1 MSRLN
6 RTVSVAPMMD
16 CTDKHERFFLRLIS
30 KNVLLYTEMIVSEA
44 IDRGDKK
51 KLLEFDM
58 REKPVALQLGGSSP
72 KLLGNAAYLGE
83 EFGYDEINLNL
94 GCPSKKVQKNKFGA
108 CLMQEPD
115 LVAKC
120 IEAMAKA
127 SKLPVTIKTRIG
139 YNDVE
144 NFEFLKSFIQTTK
157 DAGSKK
163 FIIHA
168 RKALLKKLTPK
179 ENLNIPPLKYDFV
192 YKLKDYFKDDEI
204 IINGGVKTTEEIKN
218 HLTKVD
224 GVMIGR
230 AIYHSPYFLA
240 DIEKEI
246 FKNENVPTRT
256 EVMENLIPYI
266 QEQTSKGVQLNHI
279 MRHTVGLFHGQ
290 NGSKTWKQ
298 YLSKNMCIRDADLQ
312 KVNHIMDQVR
322 KNNPVSLER

>member
-1 MSRLN
+1 MQK
-6 RTVSVAPMMD
+6 TVSVAPMMD
-16 CTDKHERFFLRLIS
+16 CTDKHEIYFLSLIS
-30 KNVLLYTEMIVSEA
+30 KNVHLYTEMIVANA
-44 IDRGDKK
+44 IIRGDRK
-51 KLLEFDM
+51 KLLSF
-58 REKPVALQLGGSSP
+58 KKINNPVTLQIGGSNPIELAEACKISED
-72 KLLGNAAYLGE
+72 Y
-83 EFGYDEINLNL
+83 GYKEVNLNL

-120 IEAMAKA
+120 IESMTK
-127 SKLPVTIKTRIG
+127 STKLPVTIKTRIG

-144 NFEFLKSFIQTTK
+144 DFDFLRSFIKRLK

-192 YKLKDYFKDDEI
+192 YKLKEQFKKDEI
-204 IINGGVKTTEEIKN
+204 IINGGIKNTEEIKK
-218 HLTKVD
+218 HLSIVD

-240 DIEKEI
+240 EIEKEI
-246 FKNENVPTRT
+246 FNNNNVPTRT
-256 EVMENLIPYI
+256 EVMEKLIPYI
-266 QEQTSKGVQLNHI
+266 EEETSKGTQLNHI
-279 MRHTVGLFHGQ
+279 MRHTIGLFHGQ

-322 KNNPVSLER
+322 KTNPVSLER

>member
-1 MSRLN
+1 MQK
-6 RTVSVAPMMD
+6 TVSVAPMMD
-16 CTDKHERFFLRLIS
+16 CTDKHEIYFLSLIS
-30 KNVLLYTEMIVSEA
+30 KNVHLYTEMIVANA
-44 IDRGDKK
+44 IIRGDRK
-51 KLLEFDM
+51 KLLSF
-58 REKPVALQLGGSSP
+58 KKINNPVTLQIGGSNPIELAEACRISED
-72 KLLGNAAYLGE
+72 Y
-83 EFGYDEINLNL
+83 GYKEINLNL

-120 IEAMAKA
+120 IESMTK
-127 SKLPVTIKTRIG
+127 STKLPVTIKTRIG

-144 NFEFLKSFIQTTK
+144 DFDFLKSFIKRLK

-163 FIIHA
+163 FVIHA

-192 YKLKDYFKDDEI
+192 YKLKEQFKKDEI
-204 IINGGVKTTEEIKN
+204 IINGGIKNTEEVKK
-218 HLTKVD
+218 HLSIVD

-240 DIEKEI
+240 EIEKEI
-246 FKNENVPTRT
+246 FNNNNVPTRT
-256 EVMENLIPYI
+256 EVMEKLIPYI
-266 QEQTSKGVQLNHI
+266 EEETSKGTQLNHI
-279 MRHTVGLFHGQ
+279 MRHTIGLFHGQ

-322 KNNPVSLER
+322 KTNPVSLER